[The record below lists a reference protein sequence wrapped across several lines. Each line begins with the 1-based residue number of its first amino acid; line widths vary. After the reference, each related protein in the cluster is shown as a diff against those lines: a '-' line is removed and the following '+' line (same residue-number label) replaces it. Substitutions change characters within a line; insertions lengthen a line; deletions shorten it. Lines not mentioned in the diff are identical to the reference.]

1 MKALKTMFV
10 FAAFSLVVSA
20 GMAFAQGTG
29 TQQPPATPPATPP
42 AGTTPAQQAQPPKPQ
57 APAPTTPAPQA
68 QPPRPFPEGAKFAF
82 VDIQVIASTSAE
94 GKAATA
100 KLDELK
106 KKKNAELVTKGTALK
121 ASQDK
126 LQAGGSVLSDS
137 ARAQLEKD
145 IERQQ
150 REIQFAQQDAQ
161 TEVNEMTEQLQNEFQ
176 VKLNPIIEA
185 LRVEK
190 GLHMIF
196 SVRDSGIIAADT
208 GLDLSAEVVKRFDA
222 SAKAAPKK

>member
-10 FAAFSLVVSA
+10 IAAFSLVVSA
-20 GMAFAQGTG
+20 GPAFAQATG

-42 AGTTPAQQAQPPKPQ
+42 AAA
-57 APAPTTPAPQA
+57 APAPQA
-68 QPPRPFPEGAKFAF
+68 QPPKPFPEGAKFAF
-82 VDIQVIASTSAE
+82 VDIQVVASTSAE

-100 KLDELK
+100 RLDDLK

-126 LQAGGSVLSDS
+126 LQSGGGVMSDS
-137 ARAQLEKD
+137 ARAALEKE
-145 IERQQ
+145 IEKMQ
-150 REIQFAQQDAQ
+150 RDIQFAQQDAQ
-161 TEVNEMTEQLQNEFQ
+161 TEVNELTEQLQNEFQ

-185 LRVEK
+185 VRVEK
-190 GLHMIF
+190 GLQMIF

-208 GLDLSAEVVKRFDA
+208 GLDLSGEIVKRFDA
-222 SAKAAPKK
+222 TKTAPKK

>member
-10 FAAFSLVVSA
+10 VAAFGGVLSA
-20 GMAFAQGTG
+20 GPAFAQATG
-29 TQQPPATPPATPP
+29 TQPPATPPA
-42 AGTTPAQQAQPPKPQ
+42 AGDPQAQPPKPQ
-57 APAPTTPAPQA
+57 APAATAPAPQA
-68 QPPRPFPEGAKFAF
+68 QPPKPFPEGAKFAF

-100 KLDELK
+100 KLDDLK
-106 KKKNAELVTKGTALK
+106 KKKNAELVTKGNALK

-126 LQAGGSVLSDS
+126 LQSGGGVLSDS
-137 ARAQLEKD
+137 ARSQLEKD
-145 IERQQ
+145 IERMQ

-161 TEVNEMTEQLQNEFQ
+161 TEVQELTDQLQGEFQ

-190 GLHMIF
+190 GLQMIF
-196 SVRDSGIIAADT
+196 SLRDSGIIAADP
-208 GLDLSAEVVKRFDA
+208 GLDLSNEIVKRFDA
-222 SAKAAPKK
+222 AAKAAPKK